1 MNNKEI
7 NTKNEAIE
15 TEERPYTLRRLKD
28 DDLWAVLNI
37 ISVVFPDDLASSFLD
52 LASGQKNIREV
63 GAVVIVRLIK
73 EVLKNMNKVRDDVYA
88 LLADV
93 SGISA
98 DEIKDMEFGTTP
110 MMIWDIVRNEKNASF
125 FKVVSK
131 LS

>member
-1 MNNKEI
+1 MSNKEI

-125 FKVVSK
+125 FRVVSK